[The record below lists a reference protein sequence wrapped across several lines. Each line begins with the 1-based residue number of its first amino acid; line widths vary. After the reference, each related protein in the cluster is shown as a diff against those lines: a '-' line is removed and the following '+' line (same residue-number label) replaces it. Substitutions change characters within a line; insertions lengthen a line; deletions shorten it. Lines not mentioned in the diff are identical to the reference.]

1 MGSFPDYEK
10 EGIRAMYQ
18 NDCAVLT
25 EEYRGDLLDL
35 VHEGYICVVDET
47 GKVISSAGN
56 PGAKVYYRSAS
67 KPFQALPVIAMG
79 LDEKYGLSDEETV
92 IFSGSHLGEPFH
104 VAALRS
110 IEKKAGLDLDN
121 LLIMKPTVPGSTS
134 ANEER
139 IRQGL
144 PKAKIYHNCSGK
156 HTGALLLQK
165 ELDPDHLE
173 DYWKVDSAAQKEILR
188 TISVMSEYPMEQ
200 VGIGVDGCGVPV
212 FAVPMKNIA
221 IGFKNI
227 ACIDTIPDEKLR
239 QAARR
244 YIPRIH
250 EYPLMMRGTGFL
262 CSLIN
267 YDPNLVAKG
276 GANGVYGIGLKKERI
291 GISFKLKDGTEAVW
305 PLIIKEIFRQ
315 IGYENADTFAML
327 DSLNS
332 GIIRN
337 DNDTPVGTCKTVFEL
352 K

>member
-1 MGSFPDYEK
+1 MFH
-10 EGIRAMYQ
+10 
-18 NDCAVLT
+18 NHCAVLT

-35 VHEGYICVVDET
+35 IHEGYVCVVDEK
-47 GKVISSAGN
+47 GNVIRHAGD
-56 PGAKVYYRSAS
+56 PETMVYYRSAS
-67 KPFQALPVIAMG
+67 KPFQALPIIAMG
-79 LDEKYGLSDEETV
+79 LDKKYGLTDEETV

-104 VAALRS
+104 VDAITS
-110 IEKKAGLDLDN
+110 IAKKAGLDLEQ
-121 LLIMKPTVPGSTS
+121 LIMKPTVPGSTS

-156 HTGALLLQK
+156 HTGAMLIQK
-165 ELDPDHLE
+165 ELDPAHVE

-188 TISVMSEYPMEQ
+188 TIAALSEFPAEQ
-200 VGIGVDGCGVPV
+200 TGIGIDGCGVPV
-212 FAVPMKNIA
+212 FAVPMKHIA
-221 IGFKNI
+221 IAFKNI
-227 ACIDTIPDEKLR
+227 ACIDTIADDALR
-239 QAARR
+239 AAAQR

-250 EYPLMMRGTGFL
+250 RYPLMMRGTGFL

-305 PLIIKEIFRQ
+305 PIIIKEIFKQ
-315 IGYENADTFAML
+315 IGYHNEDTDHML

-332 GIIRN
+332 GTILN
-337 DNDTPVGTCKTVFEL
+337 DNGTPVGTCKAVFQL